1 MVETLLEWADA
12 LVSKKWEWVIPLWL
26 LWLLQHLQC
35 QQNICYQNN
44 HYQFTLHPF
53 GPKVFYSK
61 DMDFDPRY
69 LRTWV
74 LKYMLKLLFMM
85 ANWPFNNNFLFE
97 FRIHSLHF
105 LIFSFFPSP
114 CPFPL
119 SKIVLFC
126 RKMLKMALCRGC
138 HKKLNIRA
146 TRNNS
151 GLNSLR
157 ESFASCVGLHWDMLD
172 PFIGQRLK
180 VASGCKACPVSQKIT
195 NRDIFTKYT

>member
-97 FRIHSLHF
+97 FRWNRVAQIVADWLRENGKRMRKWRGNGERMRNGEEIWKEWGNGERFSLYISSYSRYF
-105 LIFSFFPSP
+105 FSLY
-114 CPFPL
+114 PFPL
-119 SKIVLFC
+119 SKISHF
-126 RKMLKMALCRGC
+126 
-138 HKKLNIRA
+138 
-146 TRNNS
+146 
-151 GLNSLR
+151 
-157 ESFASCVGLHWDMLD
+157 
-172 PFIGQRLK
+172 
-180 VASGCKACPVSQKIT
+180 VAKC
-195 NRDIFTKYT
+195 